1 MSVSSTGSNLLQYL
15 VVFASP
21 GLRRRVV
28 SNRAVSV
35 HALPLILSRLL
46 APPNYLLLQA
56 ASPSAVRGEAG
67 DWGLSEL
74 FVYTANCSCCFL
86 SLAQA
91 ELLGCLT
98 QLSAPSLLVP

>member
-1 MSVSSTGSNLLQYL
+1 ML
-15 VVFASP
+15 
-21 GLRRRVV
+21 V
-28 SNRAVSV
+28 SNQAVCMCVCTTIDFVS
-35 HALPLILSRLL
+35 
-46 APPNYLLLQA
+46 APSSSNYLLLQA
-56 ASPSAVRGEAG
+56 ASPFAVRGEAG

-98 QLSAPSLLVP
+98 QLSALSLLVPLPIVNIVNVYSAS